1 MATGFSVQSVEIEG
15 FKGFAS
21 PQAIDFRSRHVF
33 LLGRNGNGKSSIVEA
48 VRWGLFG
55 SAYRPNEVVKNQHYS
70 GECRVTVKLI
80 RDGELWTLRRTLN
93 LGTGSSSEPILT
105 DRHGNRRPIRKVMP
119 QLDSVDAGEG
129 THIIFAPQSAPLRRQ
144 PEDLDPFERTVFNYL
159 GLTHPRALLSNL
171 EEFLEDQAEA
181 EHELDEELTDARKN
195 IDGQITEEQTRR
207 SNILNAPPW
216 GTGPAPSIAAS
227 EQKVRRFIEEISGKP
242 PGDDLEGSSLEALV
256 ESAERSL
263 GESRTQDQGS
273 LEKEAEV
280 SAKSRGR
287 LEELRSAQ
295 THIKTQEFT
304 VQSTKCKLE
313 AVYDGQTS
321 DELQQKL
328 ADAKFE
334 ATTESI
340 KGRIVRD
347 AIDLIG
353 RDESEDVPCPIC
365 DSHQDRQVLES
376 TLQGAA
382 TQSDDSTSSIAAALE
397 SRLQESEELERLLG
411 TEEAQLRLF
420 HDKAT
425 DAAALVDD
433 EDGVR
438 LAKAGDIDQLIE
450 NYAQKESIIDAQK
463 DDQEAWSASKRAE
476 LIRLK
481 EESRFHQILRRLNNL
496 QINRRDLDRVIDSYD
511 SLVAFGQSART
522 IKDVVSSHLN
532 EQLAQDIP
540 RVSDVLSKAFSALT
554 QHPWYDRLIISNSAL
569 PKLQLRVASSQD
581 PTGREDPTGVLNG
594 QAESALV
601 VVPHFAFSQTD
612 DAPTEVYLVM
622 LDDPTRALD
631 TEHINILLE
640 RLRELGRNVQL
651 IVASQETERF
661 QEMVPKVFDE
671 DSYVIIEPTG
681 WSPHNGPTLTIMY
694 E

>member
-55 SAYRPNEVVKNQHYS
+55 SAYRPNEVAKNQHYS

-105 DRHGNRRPIRKVMP
+105 DRHGNRRPIREVMP

-171 EEFLEDQAEA
+171 EEFLEDQTEA
-181 EHELDEELTDARKN
+181 EHELAEELTDARKN

-256 ESAERSL
+256 EGAERSL

-280 SAKSRGR
+280 LAKSRGR

-295 THIKTQEFT
+295 THIKTQEST

-313 AVYDGQTS
+313 AVYEGQTS

-365 DSHQDRQVLES
+365 DSHQDRQVLVS

-382 TQSDDSTSSIAAALE
+382 TQSDDSTSSIVAALE
-397 SRLQESEELERLLG
+397 SRLQESEELERLLE
-411 TEEAQLRLF
+411 TEEAQLRLL

-433 EDGVR
+433 EDEVR
-438 LAKAGDIDQLIE
+438 LAEADDIDQLIE

-476 LIRLK
+476 LNRLK
-481 EESRFHQILRRLNNL
+481 EESRFHRILRRLNNL
-496 QINRRDLDRVIDSYD
+496 QTNRRDLDRVIDSYD

>member
-70 GECRVTVKLI
+70 GACRVTVKLI

-105 DRHGNRRPIRKVMP
+105 DRHGNRRPIREVMP

-144 PEDLDPFERTVFNYL
+144 PEDLDPFEKTVFNYL
-159 GLTHPRALLSNL
+159 GLTHPRALISNL
-171 EEFLEDQAEA
+171 KEFLEDQTEA

-207 SNILNAPPW
+207 SNILNAPSW
-216 GTGPAPSIAAS
+216 GTGPAPSIVAS
-227 EQKVRRFIEEISGKP
+227 EQKARRFIEEISGKS
-242 PGDDLEGSSLEALV
+242 PGDDLEESSLEALV
-256 ESAERSL
+256 ESAEKSL

-280 SAKSRGR
+280 LAKSRGR
-287 LEELRSAQ
+287 LEELRSVQ
-295 THIKTQEFT
+295 THIKTQEST

-313 AVYDGQTS
+313 AVYDGHTS

-353 RDESEDVPCPIC
+353 RDDSEEVPCPIC
-365 DSHQDRQVLES
+365 DSHQDRQVLVS
-376 TLQGAA
+376 TLQGTA
-382 TQSDDSTSSIAAALE
+382 TQSDDSTSSIVAALE
-397 SRLQESEELERLLG
+397 SRLQESEELERLLE
-411 TEEAQLRLF
+411 TEEAQLRLL

-433 EDGVR
+433 EDEVR
-438 LAKAGDIDQLIE
+438 LAEADDIDQLIE
-450 NYAQKESIIDAQK
+450 NYAQKESIIDAQMN
-463 DDQEAWSASKRAE
+463 DQEAWSASKRAE
-476 LIRLK
+476 LNRLK
-481 EESRFHQILRRLNNL
+481 EESRLHRIQRRLNNL
-496 QINRRDLDRVIDSYD
+496 QTNRRELDRVINSYN

-522 IKDVVSSHLN
+522 IKEVVSSHLN

-540 RVSDVLSKAFSALT
+540 RVSEVLSKAFSALT

-612 DAPTEVYLVM
+612 DTPTEVYLVM

-661 QEMVPKVFDE
+661 QEMIPNVFDE

-681 WSPHNGPTLTIMY
+681 WSPHNGPTLKIMY